1 MLEGAGEKPDSRLL
15 DYQIW
20 LLVMTQGKTNVERP
34 QIQDEKENDDIR
46 HTEHKR
52 GPEYNI

>member
-1 MLEGAGEKPDSRLL
+1 MLEGAGEKRDSRLL

-20 LLVMTQGKTNVERP
+20 LLVMTQGKTNVKRP

-46 HTEHKR
+46 RTEHKR